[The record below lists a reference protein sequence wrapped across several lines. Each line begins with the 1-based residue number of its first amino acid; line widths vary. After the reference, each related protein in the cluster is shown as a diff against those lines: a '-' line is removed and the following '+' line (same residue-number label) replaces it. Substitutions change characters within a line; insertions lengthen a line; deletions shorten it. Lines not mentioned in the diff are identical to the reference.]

1 MKRLIGSLIG
11 ICALVILLTSA
22 KYVLEHGKKTSGGD
36 VITLYNW
43 GDYIDPDLI
52 VQFEEE
58 TGYQLEYETFDSNE
72 AMLAK
77 IEQGG
82 TAFDLAVP
90 SDYMIELMIQ
100 KEMLIPL
107 DHSKIQGME
116 FLDERFLNLP
126 FDPNNHYSIP
136 YFWGTLG
143 ILANETMID
152 VNQITSWQDLWR
164 EEFKDSL
171 LLYDGAR
178 EVLGLALQA
187 KGHSLNDRETAHLN
201 EARDDIWRLLPNV
214 RGFVA
219 DEIKMYMA
227 QGEAAMAVT
236 FSGEASAAME
246 EDDRLVYIIPQ
257 EGSNIWFDNLVI
269 PKTARNLEGA
279 YAFIN
284 FMLRPEV
291 AAQNAEYIGY
301 STPNKKALDY
311 IDSELFNN
319 PAFYPDEET
328 IEELE
333 MYLNLGQDVLIQYNN
348 LYLEAKMGH

>member
-1 MKRLIGSLIG
+1 MKRLIGAFLG
-11 ICALVILLTSA
+11 ICALVVLLTSA
-22 KYVLEHGKKTSGGD
+22 KYVLEHGKKASGED
-36 VITLYNW
+36 VVTLYNW

-52 VQFEEE
+52 TQFEEE
-58 TGYQLEYETFDSNE
+58 TGYQIEYETFDSNE

-77 IEQGG
+77 IEQVG
-82 TAFDLAVP
+82 TSFDLAVP

-100 KEMLIPL
+100 KEMLLPL
-107 DHSKIQGME
+107 DHKKIQGME
-116 FLDERFLNLP
+116 HLDKRFLDLP
-126 FDPNNHYSIP
+126 FDPNNRYSIP

-143 ILANETMID
+143 ILANEQLVD
-152 VNQITSWQDLWR
+152 VSQLTSWQDLWK
-164 EEFKDSL
+164 EEFKDNL

-178 EVLGLALQA
+178 EVLGFALQA
-187 KGHSLNDRETAHLN
+187 KRRSLNDRNIAHLK

-219 DEIKMYMA
+219 DEIKMYMV
-227 QGEAAMAVT
+227 QEEAALAVT

-246 EDDRLVYIIPQ
+246 ESDYLVYIIPQ

-269 PKTARNLEGA
+269 PKTARNLEGV

-291 AAQNAEYIGY
+291 AAQNSEYIGY
-301 STPNKKALDY
+301 STPNKEALNY
-311 IDSELFNN
+311 IDPELLNN
-319 PAFYPDEET
+319 PAFYPDEAV

-333 MYLNLGQDVLIQYNN
+333 MYLNLGQEILIQYNN
-348 LYLEAKMGH
+348 LYLEAKMGR